1 MIIDTVG
8 TQPFESYTNIQNGQ
22 NNDRVKYGLLMLLVA
37 FSDKVTPDFDFAD
50 KIAVQ
55 CDVTV
60 VEILYG

>member
-1 MIIDTVG
+1 M
-8 TQPFESYTNIQNGQ
+8 
-22 NNDRVKYGLLMLLVA
+22 KYGLLMLLVA

-60 VEILYG
+60 VEILYGWW